1 MILKGS
7 QRGNAA
13 QLARHLL
20 NATDNEHIELH
31 EVRGFL
37 GHDLDGALA
46 EADAI
51 ARGTRCRQFLFSLS
65 LSPPETE
72 SVPAQSFEAAVEMV
86 EQKLGLEGQP
96 RVIIFHEKEGRRHA
110 HAVWSRIDAETMTA
124 KNLPFFKTRLME
136 VSRELYLEHVWDMPK
151 GFIDREFR
159 NPLNFMRAEWQQAK
173 RVKQDPRLV
182 KAMFRECWQRSDG
195 AGR

>member
-20 NATDNEHIELH
+20 NDKDNEHIALH

-37 GHDLDGALA
+37 SGDLANALA

-51 ARGTRCRQFLFSLS
+51 AKGTRCKQFLFSLS

-72 SVPAQSFEAAVEMV
+72 NVPIEVFETAIEMI
-86 EQKLGLEGQP
+86 EQKLGLGDHP
-96 RVIIFHEKEGRRHA
+96 RAIVFHEKEGRRHA
-110 HAVWSRIDAETMTA
+110 HAVWSRIDVETMTA
-124 KNLPFFKTRLME
+124 KNLPFFKAKLMD
-136 VSRELYLEHVWDMPK
+136 VSKELYLGSV
-151 GFIDREFR
+151 GIQRELMTAAAR
-159 NPLNFMRAEWQQAK
+159 
-173 RVKQDPRLV
+173 
-182 KAMFRECWQRSDG
+182 
-195 AGR
+195 

>member
-20 NATDNEHIELH
+20 NDKDNEHIALH

-37 GHDLDGALA
+37 SEDLANALA

-51 ARGTRCRQFLFSLS
+51 AKGTRCKQFLFSLS
-65 LSPPETE
+65 LSPPEIE
-72 SVPAQSFEAAVEMV
+72 NVPIEVFETAIEMI
-86 EQKLGLEGQP
+86 EQKLGLDDHP
-96 RVIIFHEKEGRRHA
+96 RAIVFHEKEGRRHA

-124 KNLPFFKTRLME
+124 KNLPFFKSKLMDI
-136 VSRELYLEHVWDMPK
+136 SKELYLEHGWDMPK
-151 GFIDREFR
+151 GFIDRELK
-159 NPLNFMRAEWQQAK
+159 NPLNFSLSEWQQAK
-173 RVKQDPRLV
+173 RIKQDPRLI
-182 KAMFRECWQRSDG
+182 KAMFRECWQG
-195 AGR
+195 